1 MRQERESV
9 ADVLKPKKLA
19 PPLPKK
25 ILVFAHTPPPHHG
38 QSVMVELLLKVL
50 RSDGRFEV
58 HHIDAR
64 VSDGMADIG
73 SFRAGK
79 FVRLLRCIAAALCV
93 RFKHGPMPFYHVP
106 APVKKS
112 AILRDWLVMALC
124 RPFFPKLILHWHAC
138 GLGEWAGA
146 CGGFWHQATRFFL
159 CDAALSIV
167 TTEHNRK
174 DATTLG
180 SRRIAVVPN
189 GTPDP
194 CSDFAITLETERPAR
209 RKNSTRRCLFLAHCT
224 ESKGLFDALE
234 AFALAKEQAW
244 ASGRQRLDLTVAGS
258 FVEAREERRFLNRI
272 AADGLHHEDGS
283 CAVRAVGFLA
293 GDEKDRAFR
302 THDCLLYPSHRE
314 SFGLTVVEAAAYSLP
329 AVISQHPNLLSLLP
343 GNLRFAAPIGDRGAL
358 ATEILKSLDFENF
371 QELRRFFLDHYQAS
385 RFAAKITEALMSV

>member
-1 MRQERESV
+1 
-9 ADVLKPKKLA
+9 
-19 PPLPKK
+19 
-25 ILVFAHTPPPHHG
+25 
-38 QSVMVELLLKVL
+38 MVQFLLEAL

-58 HHIDAR
+58 HHVDAR

-73 SFRAGK
+73 SFRAAK
-79 FVRLLRCIAAALCV
+79 FYRLLRCIAAALCV

-159 CDAALSIV
+159 RDAALSIV

-244 ASGRQRLDLTVAGS
+244 ASGRQRLELTVAGS
-258 FVEAREERRFLNRI
+258 FVQTREEQRFLNRI
-272 AADGLHHEDGS
+272 ASADLHHEDGS
-283 CAVRAVGFLA
+283 CAVRAVGFLT
-293 GDEKDRAFR
+293 GKEKDRAFR
-302 THDCLLYPSHRE
+302 THDCLLYPSHWE
-314 SFGLTVVEAAAYSLP
+314 SFGLTVVEAAAYGLP
-329 AVISQHPNLLSLLP
+329 SVISQHPNLLSLFP
-343 GNLRFAAPIGDRGAL
+343 ENLCFAAPIGDRGAL
-358 ATEILKSLDFENF
+358 ASEILKSLDFENF
-371 QELRRFFLDHYQAS
+371 QGLRRFFLDHYQAS
-385 RFAAKITEALMSV
+385 RFAAKITDELMSV